1 MEKITRKIELKEYS
15 LNLPNL
21 ITLLRI
27 FLIPVFII
35 LYIDP
40 TQNRSLIAAIIFAF
54 AAITDFVDG
63 YIARKTGQVTKLGK
77 LLDPIADKLLT
88 ISGLILLVD
97 HQKVAGWIAIL
108 IISREIAVTGLRA
121 IASSSGR
128 IMQAESAGKI
138 KMAILTIA
146 IILLMLDYRET
157 GGVLL
162 LTALFLSL
170 YSGVQYFKLFWKDYD
185 RQ

>member
-1 MEKITRKIELKEYS
+1 MEKVTRKIELKEYS

-54 AAITDFVDG
+54 ASLTDFVDG

-77 LLDPIADKLLT
+77 LLDPIADKFLT

-97 HQKVAGWIAIL
+97 HQKAAGWIAIL

-138 KMAILTIA
+138 KMAILTFA
-146 IILLMLDYRET
+146 IILLMLDYRV
-157 GGVLL
+157 GGSILL
-162 LTALFLSL
+162 WGALFFSI
-170 YSGVQYFKLFWKDYD
+170 YSGILYFIRYWREVDY
-185 RQ
+185 